1 MDAGILAEIVP
12 AMLKALIAGNPG
24 SELIVF
30 TTIILVGKLYLAI
43 VHQDNCGIFARIL
56 LKSTPWPTSLCLEE
70 VGYDVIYPGSQSR

>member
-30 TTIILVGKLYLAI
+30 TTIILMGKLYLALSI
-43 VHQDNCGIFARIL
+43 RIIAGF
-56 LKSTPWPTSLCLEE
+56 SP
-70 VGYDVIYPGSQSR
+70 GYY